1 MELGRRIK
9 ELRLSKNMTL
19 NELSKKAEVSM
30 SLLSMVERN
39 RSAPTVRTLSRIVN
53 ALGTTV
59 SQICFDEEN
68 SRTAEVDQKT
78 SISIIHKNK
87 REKLLLGP
95 ERAKAH
101 YELLTPDYRRKLQV
115 MYIHFPVGKKGVS
128 ITHEGEEC
136 GIILEGSLKAY
147 IGDQTFVLEE
157 GDTVYLDSSIP
168 HRWENIGETE
178 VRAFWINTPAT
189 F

>member
-1 MELGRRIK
+1 MEVGKKIR
-9 ELRLSKNMTL
+9 ELRLAKNMTL
-19 NELSKKAEVSM
+19 KELSTKADVSM
-30 SLLSMVERN
+30 SLLSVVERN
-39 RSAPTVRTLSRIVN
+39 RSTPTVRTLDRIVN

-59 SQICFDEEN
+59 SQVCSDEEN
-68 SRTAEVDQKT
+68 SKTAKADQKPKV
-78 SISIIHKNK
+78 SIIHRKDRK
-87 REKLLLGP
+87 KLLLGP

-115 MYIHFPVGKKGVS
+115 MYIHFPVGKKGSS

-157 GDTVYLDSSIP
+157 GDTIYLDSSIP

-178 VRAFWINTPAT
+178 VRAFWINTPAS